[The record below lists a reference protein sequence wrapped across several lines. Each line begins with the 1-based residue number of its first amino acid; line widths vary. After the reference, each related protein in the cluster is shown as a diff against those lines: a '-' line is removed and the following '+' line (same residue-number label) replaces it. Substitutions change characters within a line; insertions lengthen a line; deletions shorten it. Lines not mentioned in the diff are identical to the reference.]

1 MKKKVFLLLLP
12 LVMSLVSCG
21 KDVSPNM
28 DKIDLARLLSNDEI
42 NEALDKIEDNFVN
55 KLSGMEVNLAMIYDD
70 LVDQKKETTMS
81 GSLKIKG
88 DEYAESNAE
97 MTTKVQNSFYT
108 YTDKQVTNN
117 KVAAFGEYYISMNES
132 YKDGKKDDKTQLID
146 FDDKDGETIV
156 QTCTNLPFDEDDIE
170 DATVGVDKRDNIY
183 IVYSEETI
191 ITKEGHDKDGKDATF
206 IDKTTYEISGKL
218 GSLKDPKVE
227 SYKIVRKMESNYDK
241 QLKIYKDYQLVESN
255 VVSYKFE
262 YKNYGKND
270 GKDKFINS
278 LPEHF
283 IGAGEVFANA
293 YTKLE
298 GESNYSI
305 VSSNMLNLSSS
316 KINYDAGTYFAKLNN
331 YQLNKNYAY
340 TFDGVYSLITL
351 DKSNQEIIFEDRQC
365 DKFDLTASEDVIIE
379 TVNNVKYFK
388 LKENYNSSVAD
399 FEFTIGL
406 NDNRLSV
413 VAL

>member
-42 NEALDKIEDNFVN
+42 NEVLDKIEDNFVN
-55 KLSGMEVNLAMIYDD
+55 KLSGMEVNLAMIDDD

-108 YTDKQVTNN
+108 YTDKQVINN
-117 KVAAFGEYYISMNES
+117 KVAAFGEYYISMNET

-183 IVYSEETI
+183 VVYSEETI

-255 VVSYKFE
+255 VTSYKFE

-270 GKDKFINS
+270 GKDKFLNS

-283 IGAGEVFANA
+283 IDAGGVLANA

-305 VSSNMLNLSSS
+305 VGSNMLNLSSS

-340 TFDGVYSLITL
+340 TFDGLYSLITL

-406 NDNRLSV
+406 NDNKLSV